1 MTSEETGALWRLEEL
16 FWTGGL
22 DAYGAAMHPDCTMAF
37 EIGLLRGAQILA
49 ALADA
54 PRWDALEIKAPQI
67 AHPAPDLAILSY
79 EARATR
85 GESVRR
91 AACTSTYLRG
101 PRGWALVQHQ
111 QTPLADAP

>member
-67 AHPAPDLAILSY
+67 AHPALDLAILSY

-91 AACTSTYLRG
+91 AACTSTYLQG